1 METMTQTVSGTKPAR
16 ELTGRGV
23 LMWLLGF
30 FGLVFA
36 ANGVFIYY
44 ALGTFPGVVVESSY
58 KAGQEYNQTIAAA
71 TAQSERGWKVG
82 VDLTRGLTG
91 SGDVR
96 VEARDKTG
104 APLTGLAF
112 TATLKHPVYQG
123 QDLTVDLGE
132 TESGVYTGKLDALPA
147 GNWQLEV
154 VAMQNGERIFLSEN
168 RVFLNE

>member
-1 METMTQTVSGTKPAR
+1 MTHTVSGVKPAR

-23 LMWLLGF
+23 LMWLICF
-30 FGLVFA
+30 FGLVFLV
-36 ANGVFIYY
+36 NGIFIWV

-71 TAQSERGWKVG
+71 EAQRERGWKVG
-82 VDLTRGLTG
+82 VDLIRGLSG
-91 SGDVR
+91 SGEVR

-112 TATLKHPVYQG
+112 TARLKHPVYEG
-123 QDLTVDLGE
+123 QDVVVALSE
-132 TESGVYTGKLDALPA
+132 TESGVYKAQADALPA

-154 VAMQNGERIFLSEN
+154 EATQNGERLFLSEN
-168 RVFLNE
+168 RVFLKE